1 MARKPQD
8 VTDAELAVL
17 RVLWNRS
24 AGTIRELTDILYPG
38 GEVSEYATVQKLLER
53 LEHKR
58 FVKRDRR
65 GSVHLLS
72 PRVDRDELI
81 GRRLAAMAENLCGG
95 SFTPLLSH
103 LVDSGRLDA
112 ADRVAL
118 RDLVASL
125 EAKPGRG
132 KRR

>member
-38 GEVSEYATVQKLLER
+38 GKVSEYATVQKLLER

-65 GSVHLLS
+65 GSVHLFS